1 MPNTFVACKKRLSLQ
16 AKIVNMEYLNRM
28 ADLLL
33 KEHLESSGAVL
44 IEGPK
49 WCGKTTTAMQQAA
62 SIIKLQDPD
71 MRENYFSMASI
82 RPSLLLAGD
91 TPRLIDEWQE
101 IPVLWDSVRTMVD
114 ERNDVGQFILTG
126 SNTINKKSI
135 RHTGTGRIATMEMLP
150 MSLFESRESSGTVSL
165 KTLFDD
171 DRLDVDG
178 KLSPMKLEDLIFV
191 ACRGGWPAALIRK
204 THNAQLAV
212 VKDYLNSVCKTDI
225 SSIDGI
231 SRDEKLTR
239 LILRTYAR
247 NISTL
252 AKKSNMLKDV
262 RANVETCSE
271 TTFYEYLTALNK
283 LFVIQ
288 DVDAWCP
295 AVRSATAVRRGPK
308 REFIDPSIAVAALA
322 LSPEMLLQDLKT
334 FGFIFECM
342 CIRDLKA
349 YSQALGGSMSYYH
362 DRYDLEADA
371 VLHLDDG
378 RYALLEFKL
387 GSRDIEEGASHLL
400 EIKRL
405 IREYNEKEK
414 QIRLREPDLLMVVT
428 GGAMAYSR
436 LDGVKVVPLGCL
448 RD

>member
-1 MPNTFVACKKRLSLQ
+1 MPNTFVACKKILSLQ

-62 SIIKLQDPD
+62 SIIKLQDSD

-126 SNTINKKSI
+126 SNTIDKKSI

-349 YSQALGGSMSYYH
+349 YSQALGGSMFYYH

>member
-1 MPNTFVACKKRLSLQ
+1 LPNTFVACKKILSLQ

-62 SIIKLQDPD
+62 SIIKLQDSD

-126 SNTINKKSI
+126 SNTIDKKSI

-349 YSQALGGSMSYYH
+349 YSQALGGSMFYYH

>member
-1 MPNTFVACKKRLSLQ
+1 
-16 AKIVNMEYLNRM
+16 MEYLNRM

-62 SIIKLQDPD
+62 SIIKLQDSD

-126 SNTINKKSI
+126 SNTIDKKSI

>member
-1 MPNTFVACKKRLSLQ
+1 
-16 AKIVNMEYLNRM
+16 M

-62 SIIKLQDPD
+62 SIIKLQDSD

-126 SNTINKKSI
+126 SNTIDKKSI